1 MKTKPYPQMEEKQT
15 MANEPAVAY
24 GMTVSP
30 MNVYQVTDAERD
42 SILRAKEQYARGEF
56 YTENEMDKMVAEWF
70 G

>member
-1 MKTKPYPQMEEKQT
+1 MKTKPYPQMEEKPT

-24 GMTVSP
+24 GMAVSP

-56 YTENEMDKMVAEWF
+56 YTENEMDKMVAEWLS
-70 G
+70 